1 MDQGYFG
8 SRAASKYP
16 IRPMPGTIMLSDG
29 FTGYL
34 IAATYSVDNTQFIQ
48 IFTDRV
54 LTEY

>member
-1 MDQGYFG
+1 MDQGVFG